1 MREHLMTLKEDNFE
15 RVLDNP
21 DINQDLPPDTDLN
34 PEEDAEFNADAFA
47 ELDAKEAFIE
57 FARRGSLNNGT
68 DRSLFAAKE
77 DASAQEAR
85 YIPRPGH
92 TPPPVHPR
100 NPPQHNRPGNPPQH
114 NRPGNPP
121 SRGNH
126 HHPGSA
132 PRFAPPAYTPH
143 MSPALRAVDPG
154 AIFGCLYSH
163 TYIWLNNRQQFW
175 FFPTFIGRRSV
186 AGYRWMAN
194 RWVFMGFDLRM
205 IDSFF
210 CGGR

>member
-1 MREHLMTLKEDNFE
+1 MREHLMALREDIFE
-15 RVLDNP
+15 RILDNP
-21 DINQDLPPDTDLN
+21 DVSEDLTPNTDFN
-34 PEEDAEFNADAFA
+34 SDMDAELNTDPFA

-57 FARRGSLNNGT
+57 FARRGSLNNSA
-68 DRSLFAAKE
+68 DDDLFAAKE
-77 DASAQEAR
+77 DASSHNAR
-85 YIPRPGH
+85 HIPRPGQIPGPGH
-92 TPPPVHPR
+92 HH
-100 NPPQHNRPGNPPQH
+100 NPPHHNRPGNHP
-114 NRPGNPP
+114 N
-121 SRGNH
+121 RGNH